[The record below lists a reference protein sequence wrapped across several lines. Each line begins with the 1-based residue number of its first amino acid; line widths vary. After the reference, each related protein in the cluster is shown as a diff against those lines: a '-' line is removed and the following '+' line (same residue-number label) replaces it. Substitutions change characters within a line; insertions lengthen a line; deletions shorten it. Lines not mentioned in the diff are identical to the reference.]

1 MNRSRIVI
9 AAILI
14 LILVSS
20 LYGATTVRV
29 VSTPPTAQTN
39 DFYVSNRPP
48 LTPEPLIKLPIG
60 AIKPEGWVRRQLE
73 LQADGFSGHLTEISE
88 FLKKEDNAWL
98 SSDGTGSRG
107 WEEVPYWL
115 KGFGDLGYVLGDERI
130 IAEAK
135 FWIEAAL
142 ATQGEDGFFGP
153 RANLKSDAQWKAD
166 VGQADL
172 WPNMIML
179 NALQTYYEYTYDSR
193 VLELM
198 RDYFKWELAFPE
210 DKFLPPFWQQQ
221 RASDNLASVYWL
233 YNRTGDEFLLQL
245 GEKIHR
251 TMARWDETVASWHNV
266 NIAQCFR
273 APAVFHQ
280 QSHDR
285 HHLLAAERNYA
296 MVWDVYGEVPGGMF
310 GGDENCRKGYHGPR
324 QAIETCAS
332 VEFMLSCEML
342 LKITGDLKWA
352 DRCEDVAFNTFPPS
366 MTADLK
372 GLHYLTSPNACQL
385 DHTNKAP
392 GIQNG
397 GEMLSYNPHSY
408 RCCQHN
414 VAHGWPYY
422 AEHLWMATPDNGLAA
437 VLYAASEVAAKV
449 GAGDEVTIRSQT
461 RYPFEDTIRLT
472 IDAKKPAQFPLYLRV
487 PGWCEGATVKIN
499 GKRVNIHARPQS
511 YIVLDRLWRQDDKI
525 DLTLPM
531 TIGLRYWPRN
541 GDCVSVDRGPLT
553 YSLKIGEKYVRY
565 GGTDKWPAF
574 DVFPTTAWNYGLVID
589 PTKPLTAQFQVKEKR
604 WPTDDQPFE
613 TSAAPIEMTAKARK
627 IPNWQADHRGLIDEV
642 QQSPVRSEERTET
655 VTLVPMGCARL
666 RISAFPWIDDGP
678 DATQWQRPLAPE
690 TGKIPARASHCNEG
704 DTLAAL
710 SDEKLPAHSNDHDI
724 PRFTWWPRRGTTEWV
739 QYDFKEPRT
748 VRSVDVYWFDDS
760 PTGGGCRI
768 PQSWKLLYRDGD
780 DWKSIPNP
788 SAYGVQKDRFNT
800 VTFDEVTTSALR
812 IEVGLQDG
820 FSGGILEWR
829 IR

>member
-1 MNRSRIVI
+1 MSRSRIVLM
-9 AAILI
+9 AILT
-14 LILVSS
+14 LVLFQALQAS
-20 LYGATTVRV
+20 VRV
-29 VSTPPTAQTN
+29 VSMPPTVERN
-39 DFYVSNRPP
+39 DFYVSNQPP

-60 AIKPEGWVRRQLE
+60 AIKPDGWVRRQLE
-73 LQADGFSGHLTEISE
+73 LQADGFVGHLTEISQ
-88 FLKKEDNAWL
+88 FLRKEGNAWL
-98 SSDGTGSRG
+98 SPDGTGERG

-142 ATQGEDGFFGP
+142 KTQGEDGFFGP
-153 RANLKSDAQWKAD
+153 RANLKSSAEWKAD
-166 VGQADL
+166 VGEADL

-179 NALQTYYEYTYDSR
+179 NALQTYYEFTYDHR

-198 RDYFKWELAFPE
+198 RNYFKWELAFPE
-210 DKFLPPFWQQQ
+210 EKFLPPFWQEQ

-245 GEKIHR
+245 GAKIHR

-273 APAVFHQ
+273 APAIFHQ

-285 HHLLAAERNYA
+285 HHLLATERNYA
-296 MVWDVYGEVPGGMF
+296 MIWGVYGEVPGGMF

-372 GLHYLTSPNACQL
+372 ALHYLTSPNVCQL
-385 DHTNKAP
+385 DHGNKAP

-437 VLYAASEVAAKV
+437 VLYAASEVTAKV
-449 GAGDEVTIRSQT
+449 GDGTEVTIRT
-461 RYPFEDTIRLT
+461 ETHYPFADSLRFVISADKDVT
-472 IDAKKPAQFPLYLRV
+472 FPLYLRV
-487 PGWCEGATVKIN
+487 PKWCEAPEVKIN
-499 GKRVNIHARPQS
+499 GRKIKIHARPQS
-511 YIVLDRLWRQDDKI
+511 FIVIDREWGQSDKL

-541 GDCVSVDRGPLT
+541 GDSVSVDRGPLT
-553 YSLKIGEKYVRY
+553 YSLKIGEKYTRY
-565 GGTDKWPAF
+565 AGTDEWPAW
-574 DVFPTTAWNYGLVID
+574 DVYPTTAWNYGLVID
-589 PTKPLTAQFQVKEKR
+589 PAKPVAKQFKVKKR
-604 WPTDDQPFE
+604 SWPQDNQPFV
-613 TSAAPIEMTAKARK
+613 TTAAPIEMTAKAKK
-627 IPNWQADHRGLIDEV
+627 IPNWQVDHLGLIDEV
-642 QQSPVRSEERTET
+642 QQSPVQSDEKTET
-655 VTLVPMGCARL
+655 VTLIPMGCARL
-666 RISAFPWIDDGP
+666 RISAFPWIGDGP
-678 DATQWQRPLAPE
+678 GATEWQLPVGPPAA
-690 TGKIPARASHCNEG
+690 KIPTKASHCYGG
-704 DTLAAL
+704 DTITAL
-710 SDEKLPAHSNDHDI
+710 SDEKLPTHSDDHDI
-724 PRFTWWPRRGTTEWV
+724 PRMTWWPHQGTTEWV
-739 QYDFKEPRT
+739 QYDFKQPRK
-748 VRSVDVYWFDDS
+748 VGAVEVYWFDDT

-768 PQSWKLLYRDGD
+768 PASWKLLYRDGD
-780 DWKSIPNP
+780 DWKDVKNA
-788 SAYGVQKDRFNT
+788 SAYGVEKDKFNA
-800 VTFDEVTTSALR
+800 VTFDAVKTSALR
-812 IEVGLQDG
+812 LEVQLQNDC
-820 FSGGILEWR
+820 SGGILEWR
-829 IR
+829 VQ

>member
-1 MNRSRIVI
+1 MHRSQIAI
-9 AAILI
+9 AAVLI
-14 LILVSS
+14 LILVPS
-20 LYGATTVRV
+20 LHGATTVQV
-29 VSTPPTAQTN
+29 VSTPPTVRTN

-48 LTPEPLIKLPIG
+48 LTPEPLVKLPIG

-73 LQADGFSGHLTEISE
+73 LQADGFVGHLGEISQ
-88 FLKKEDNAWL
+88 FLRKDGNAWL
-98 SSDGTGSRG
+98 SPTGEGHSP
-107 WEEVPYWL
+107 WEELPYWL
-115 KGFGDLGYVLGDERI
+115 KGFGDMGYVLGDERI
-130 IAEAK
+130 IDEAK
-135 FWIEAAL
+135 VWIEATIASR
-142 ATQGEDGFFGP
+142 QPDGWFGP
-153 RANLKSDAQWKAD
+153 LANKA
-166 VGQADL
+166 GGRGEGEMPDL
-172 WPNMIML
+172 WPNMVML
-179 NALQTYYEYTYDSR
+179 NALQSYYEYTQDAR
-193 VLELM
+193 VIDLM
-198 RDYFKWELAFPE
+198 TAYFKWELAVPDE
-210 DKFLPPFWQQQ
+210 RFLPPFWQQQ
-221 RASDNLASVYWL
+221 RAGDNLASVHWL
-233 YNRTGDEFLLQL
+233 YNRTGEAFLLEL

-251 TMARWDETVASWHNV
+251 NMARWDETVASWHNV
-266 NIAQCFR
+266 NIAECFR
-273 APAVFHQ
+273 APATFYQ

-296 MVWDVYGEVPGGMF
+296 MVWGVYGEVPGGMF

-422 AEHLWMATPDNGLAA
+422 AQHLWMATPDNGLAA
-437 VLYAASEVAAKV
+437 VLYAASEVTAKV

-472 IDAKKPAQFPLYLRV
+472 IGTKKPAQFPLYLRV
-487 PGWCEGATVKIN
+487 PGWCQEPDVKIN
-499 GKRVNIHARPQS
+499 GKRIEVHARPQS
-511 YIVLDRLWRQDDKI
+511 YVVLDRVWKQDDKI

-531 TIGLRYWPRN
+531 TVGLRHWPRN

-553 YSLKIGEKYVRY
+553 YSLKIGEKYTRY
-565 GGTDKWPAF
+565 AGTDEWPAL
-574 DVFPTTAWNYGLVID
+574 DVLPTTAWNYGLVID
-589 PTKPLTAQFQVKEKR
+589 PARPVAAQFQVREKR
-604 WPTDDQPFE
+604 WPADDQPFE
-613 TSAAPIEMTAKARK
+613 TNAAPIEMTARARK
-627 IPNWQADHRGLIDEV
+627 IPNWQADPRGLIDEV
-642 QQSPVRSEERTET
+642 QQSPVASDERTET
-655 VTLVPMGCARL
+655 VTLIPMGCARL
-666 RISAFPWIDDGP
+666 RISAFPWIGDGP
-678 DATQWQRPLAPE
+678 DATEWTLPLTE
-690 TGKIPARASHCNEG
+690 GVGKIPAKASHCNDA
-704 DTLAAL
+704 DTVTAL

-739 QYDFKEPRT
+739 QYDFKEPRAI
-748 VRSVDVYWFDDS
+748 RSMDVYWFDDS
-760 PTGGGCRI
+760 PIGGGCRI

-780 DWKSIPNP
+780 DWKDVPNP
-788 SAYGVQKDRFNT
+788 SAHGVQKDHFNT
-800 VTFDEVTTSALR
+800 VTFDEVTVSALR
-812 IEVGLQDG
+812 IEVRLQDG

-829 IR
+829 VR